1 MQISSRL
8 ECGGTHSHGGSTS
21 SEEINM
27 AWGMYGPLGDAIL
40 WATMVTEPLWR
51 PLLEAWIEWRY

>member
-1 MQISSRL
+1 
-8 ECGGTHSHGGSTS
+8 
-21 SEEINM
+21 M
-27 AWGMYGPLGDAIL
+27 AWGMYGPLGDAVL